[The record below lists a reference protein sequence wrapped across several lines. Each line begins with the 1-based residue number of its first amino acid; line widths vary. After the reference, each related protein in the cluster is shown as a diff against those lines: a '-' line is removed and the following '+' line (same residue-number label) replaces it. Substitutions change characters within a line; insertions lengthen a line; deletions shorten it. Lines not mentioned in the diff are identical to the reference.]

1 MSVKDLIT
9 AVRELESYGVLA
21 ETDEALEDAIRELGL
36 ADED

>member
-1 MSVKDLIT
+1 MSVQQIID
-9 AVRELESYGVLA
+9 AVRELESYGVLT